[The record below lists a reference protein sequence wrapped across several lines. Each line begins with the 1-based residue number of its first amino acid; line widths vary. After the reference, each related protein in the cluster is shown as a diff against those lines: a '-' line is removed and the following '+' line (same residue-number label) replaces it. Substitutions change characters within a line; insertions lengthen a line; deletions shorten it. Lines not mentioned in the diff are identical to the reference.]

1 MSQLPSLLAALPC
14 NGLWFTIDKK
24 EGDFDSFGN
33 VHQEKMDMRI
43 QEVLRCQSLPTGLFL
58 LVANP

>member
-24 EGDFDSFGN
+24 EGESDSFAN
-33 VHQEKMDMRI
+33 VHQEKMDERR
-43 QEVLRCQSLPTGLFL
+43 QEILGCQSLPIGFFL
-58 LVANP
+58 PVANP